1 MSALKRIFVA
11 SDLSPR
17 ADRALG
23 RAAGLAR
30 IHGARLT
37 ALHVVESLREAVG
50 VRGKPPAPTV
60 SELVAQAKTEARSMF
75 ERRLRK
81 PVAHIDVRTGKAF
94 VEIVRQARAARA
106 ELVVLG
112 AHGRHFVRDLFL
124 GTTAE
129 RVVRKGGRAV
139 LVVKR
144 PPGDSYRRVLV
155 PVDFS
160 ATARATLLLTAR
172 LAPMARLILLHAYEI
187 PYEGR
192 LRMAGATNEPIAR
205 LRRQHE
211 RQARARL
218 RALVRELKLGARHPV
233 CLVHHGYPSSVIDAA
248 ARARRA
254 DLVALGT
261 HGMSGLRYVLLGSV
275 AERVLREAPCDVL
288 VVPPKAVRF
297 TLP

>member
-1 MSALKRIFVA
+1 M
-11 SDLSPR
+11 
-17 ADRALG
+17 
-23 RAAGLAR
+23 
-30 IHGARLT
+30 
-37 ALHVVESLREAVG
+37 
-50 VRGKPPAPTV
+50 
-60 SELVAQAKTEARSMF
+60 
-75 ERRLRK
+75 
-81 PVAHIDVRTGKAF
+81 
-94 VEIVRQARAARA
+94 
-106 ELVVLG
+106 
-112 AHGRHFVRDLFL
+112 RDLFL